1 MSAFRLSPAF
11 CMENKAVILSDR
23 KTEDGIY
30 CVEVGFTESCAEKTK
45 RKIEK
50 AFYARH
56 KPGLSSI
63 AFTAITEED
72 LNRNIA
78 KLYAA
83 STGVGKMPG
92 GTPRKEENAHSEAP
106 IINLL
111 NSLILECVARK
122 ASDIHIEPHRN
133 DFLVRLRKDGEL
145 EDYTRI
151 PPETANALVS
161 RIKLLSQ
168 LQLVEKRRAQDGR
181 FIFTDAGRT
190 IEVRVSIIPA
200 WNGESAVL
208 RVLDTQAVP
217 LRLDELGFRAEHV
230 SQLEEICRMRSS
242 LVLVCGPTGAGKTT
256 TLAAMLSLIADGRTK
271 VVSIEDPV
279 EYRLDGVIQIPVNAA
294 IGMDFDDILR
304 RVFRHDPDVIMI
316 GEIRDEKTA
325 ATAVRAALTGHLV
338 LATLHASDAS
348 SGILR
353 LLDMGIAPYLL
364 ASVFGASIA
373 QRLVKK
379 EGGGRRA
386 AAEILMTD
394 SNVVEAI
401 RNRAALADIEKCLDK
416 QHAVRLADDMKRPDE
431 QTGAG
436 K

>member
-1 MSAFRLSPAF
+1 
-11 CMENKAVILSDR
+11 
-23 KTEDGIY
+23 
-30 CVEVGFTESCAEKTK
+30 
-45 RKIEK
+45 
-50 AFYARH
+50 
-56 KPGLSSI
+56 
-63 AFTAITEED
+63 
-72 LNRNIA
+72 
-78 KLYAA
+78 
-83 STGVGKMPG
+83 
-92 GTPRKEENAHSEAP
+92 
-106 IINLL
+106 
-111 NSLILECVARK
+111 
-122 ASDIHIEPHRN
+122 
-133 DFLVRLRKDGEL
+133 
-145 EDYTRI
+145 
-151 PPETANALVS
+151 
-161 RIKLLSQ
+161 
-168 LQLVEKRRAQDGR
+168 
-181 FIFTDAGRT
+181 
-190 IEVRVSIIPA
+190 
-200 WNGESAVL
+200 
-208 RVLDTQAVP
+208 
-217 LRLDELGFRAEHV
+217 
-230 SQLEEICRMRSS
+230 MRSS

-379 EGGGRRA
+379 DGGGRRA

-401 RNRAALADIEKCLDK
+401 RNRATLSDIERCLDK

-431 QTGAG
+431 KAGAG
-436 K
+436 R